1 MSALDRQR
9 QIELKIG
16 KMFINAIGVDS
27 GKFRNEVHFV
37 SFPAIVATRNWDRGI
52 EFQYLKHCDCRY

>member
-37 SFPAIVATRNWDRGI
+37 SFLAIVATRNGI
-52 EFQYLKHCDCRY
+52 EGSNFNI

>member
-9 QIELKIG
+9 QIEL

-37 SFPAIVATRNWDRGI
+37 SFPAIVATRNGI
-52 EFQYLKHCDCRY
+52 EGSNFNI